1 MVRDPFR
8 SFCYQCG
15 CCIRIFLKL
24 EGFLQVFEDISI
36 DGLVAMPS
44 NQLKIKRKLYPGSKS
59 KEYLN

>member
-44 NQLKIKRKLYPGSKS
+44 NQLKLNGSSILEAKAR
-59 KEYLN
+59 NF